1 MMAKIDVK
9 GAGKHELYKHL
20 VAETKG
26 AEISW
31 NFEKFLI
38 GPDGK
43 ILSRFKPKTKPDDK
57 KLVKAVENALSKL

>member
-1 MMAKIDVK
+1 MSKIDVK
-9 GAGKHELYKHL
+9 GAGKHDLYKHL
-20 VAETKG
+20 IAETKG

-43 ILSRFKPKTKPDDK
+43 VISRYKPKTKPNDK
-57 KLVKAVENALSKL
+57 KLLKAIENALSKL